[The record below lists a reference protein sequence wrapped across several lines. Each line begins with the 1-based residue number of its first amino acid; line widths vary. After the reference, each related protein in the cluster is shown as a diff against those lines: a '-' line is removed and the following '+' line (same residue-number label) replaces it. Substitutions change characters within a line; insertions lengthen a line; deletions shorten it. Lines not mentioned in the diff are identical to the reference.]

1 MLRRVPDGERCPL
14 NHRVRSEAG
23 EVQVLLAGDH
33 EPWSRAELQRELSGS
48 TGDPV
53 DPSDAINALY
63 ASGLV
68 HVAGDLVFPSRAA
81 CLMDELQL

>member
-1 MLRRVPDGERCPL
+1 MQANRSDCPSPADETQRIVL
-14 NHRVRSEAG
+14 M
-23 EVQVLLAGDH
+23 VLLAGDH
-33 EPWSRAELQRELSGS
+33 EPWSSAELQRELSGS

-81 CLMDELQL
+81 CLVDELQL

>member
-1 MLRRVPDGERCPL
+1 MQANRSDCPSPADETQRIVL
-14 NHRVRSEAG
+14 M
-23 EVQVLLAGDH
+23 VLLAGEH

-68 HVAGDLVFPSRAA
+68 HVSGDLVFPSRAA
-81 CLMDELQL
+81 CLMDELGL